1 MTQRRPPSA
10 TTGPISRRKVKKVL
24 GEYQDK
30 TLRSSSGTPVTNPKQ
45 ALAIALSAGR
55 RA

>member
-10 TTGPISRRKVKKVL
+10 TTGPVSRRKVKKVL

-30 TLRSSSGTPVTNPKQ
+30 TLRSSSGTPVTNPKP